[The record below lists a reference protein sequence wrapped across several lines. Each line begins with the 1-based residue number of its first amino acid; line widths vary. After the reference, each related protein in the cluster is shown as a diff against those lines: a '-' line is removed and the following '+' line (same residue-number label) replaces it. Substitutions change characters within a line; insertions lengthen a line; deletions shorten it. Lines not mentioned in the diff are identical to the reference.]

1 MLAEEIT
8 GEVVPVLESGGQFRV
23 IIRRSGRVVTDH
35 LVDTALDARAALG
48 SMLTAIQQA
57 RAQVG

>member
-8 GEVVPVLESGGQFRV
+8 GEVVPAVENGEQFRV
-23 IIRRSGRVVTDH
+23 VIRRSGRIISDH
-35 LVDTALDARAALG
+35 LADTALDARAALG
-48 SMLTAIQQA
+48 SMLIAIQQA